1 MDFRVASVGDTEAV
15 TDTIRLAF
23 MTDPIWAPALSRPDG
38 STEHLQAFWRLYVEG
53 GLRFSTVFMLA
64 DASAVAVWIPPGET
78 ELSEEQDSELHRLI
92 GANFSAGF
100 AEKEFEL
107 YDRIESAHPRDVPH
121 AYLCIIA
128 THPGHRGNGIGQQL
142 LAANLAYWD
151 ARGIPSYL
159 ESTNPENLHR
169 YERAGYRAVGTV
181 DAVLDD
187 AVITTMWRPC
197 PASV

>member
-1 MDFRVASVGDTEAV
+1 MDFRVAGVGDVDAV

-23 MTDPIWAPALSRPDG
+23 MADPIWGPALSRPDG

-53 GLRFSTVFMLA
+53 GLRFSTVFMLD
-64 DASAVAVWIPPGET
+64 DASAVAVWIPPGES
-78 ELSEEQDSELHRLI
+78 ELSEQQESDLHRLI
-92 GANFSAGF
+92 RDNFSADF

-121 AYLCIIA
+121 AYLSIIA
-128 THPGHRGNGIGQQL
+128 THPGHRGQGIGQRL

-151 ARGIPSYL
+151 ARGVPSYL
-159 ESTNPENLHR
+159 ESTNPDNLHR
-169 YERAGYRAVGTV
+169 YERAGYRAIGTI

-187 AVITTMWRPC
+187 AVISTMWRAR
-197 PASV
+197 PASA